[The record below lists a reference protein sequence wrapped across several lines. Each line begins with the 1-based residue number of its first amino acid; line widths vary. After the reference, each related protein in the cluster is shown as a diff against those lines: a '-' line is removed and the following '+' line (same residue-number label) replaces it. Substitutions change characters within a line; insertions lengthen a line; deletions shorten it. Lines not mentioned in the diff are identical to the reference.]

1 MRSFFMDKK
10 MANTDIKWFSFNNNN
25 APQLSNTWGC
35 MIDVLDA
42 CLVTGFGSQNISSLI
57 VKNGV
62 ATATFGTSHNLKQFQ
77 VIEISGAT
85 NAILNNEFKILG
97 LTANTIEFLVD
108 LPDLP
113 DLPDQTVTGVISCKL
128 ASLGWTKEFTSTQ
141 KSVYRAKDKIANPFF
156 LRIDN
161 SRDPAYAENYAK
173 FSKVAILETCTGI
186 NDVSGNQAPFDL
198 SNLAKNW
205 VGSGAGTSAIGG
217 WLKWFHATAESGA
230 TNSAW
235 SSSATSP
242 DNGNRS
248 WVLIGNKDSFY
259 IVNNTVVSDSMYVP
273 YGFGTVQHN
282 TMPKPFLF
290 ATNNYVPAISNEV
303 VATPLGNTGRAEV
316 VTLYSNDGVLDNT
329 VFSKLISGLN
339 VASSGVTAN
348 TFKITEGHI
357 LTPFYLL
364 DSSNFLIGEIPL
376 AYCCANAASI
386 ANNHEIYTDEGK
398 AYLACRIRTQTGGVL
413 GVLFFCINE
422 AS

>member
-1 MRSFFMDKK
+1 
-10 MANTDIKWFSFNNNN
+10 MANTDIKWFSFNNTN

-35 MIDVLDA
+35 MIDLLDA
-42 CLVTGFGSQNISSLI
+42 CLVTGFGSQTVSSLI

-108 LPDLP
+108 LPD
-113 DLPDQTVTGVISCKL
+113 QTAAGVISCKL
-128 ASLGWTKEFTSTQ
+128 APLGWTKEFTGTQ
-141 KSVYRAKDKIANPFF
+141 KAVYQAGDKIANPFF

-161 SRDPAYAENYAK
+161 SRDPVYAENYAK

-186 NDVSGNQAPFDL
+186 SDVSGNQAPFDL
-198 SNLAKNW
+198 SNPAKNW

-235 SSSATSP
+235 SSSATP
-242 DNGNRS
+242 PNNGNRS

-259 IVNNTVVSDSMYVP
+259 IVNDTVVSNSMYVP
-273 YGFGTVQHN
+273 YGFGVVHHN
-282 TMPKPFLF
+282 AVPKPFLF
-290 ATNNYVPAISNEV
+290 ATNNYVPAINNEV
-303 VATPLGNTGRAEV
+303 VATPLGNTGRVEV
-316 VTLYSNDGVLDNT
+316 ATLYNNGGILDNT
-329 VFSKLISGLN
+329 AFSKLISGLN
-339 VASSGVTAN
+339 IASSGIATN
-348 TFKITEGHI
+348 TLKITDGHI

-413 GVLFFCINE
+413 GVLFFYVNE